1 MIVRVKRQEFLK
13 RLKIVEKVISENKIK
28 PIISCTY
35 LETKGDNLFF
45 CGTNLET
52 TITTETKVEEI
63 IEEGRIVFQHQLV
76 DEYLREIRDE
86 EIVLSVRDNNLYIE
100 SSDSASEF
108 SLMNPEDFPNII
120 ENVESVKDKKNFKIN
135 SVELANILEKV
146 KFAASTSSDN
156 LSINCIR
163 MENEG
168 KKLKFATTDTYRL
181 VFLEKEK
188 LKFATTDTYRL
199 VFLEK
204 ELDEIKGNVEVSI
217 PLNTAEALTK
227 LLKNMEEVEIV
238 VYSTEKQIY
247 FKIAETLMVSRV
259 IDLVFPNYKGILG
272 NDAYNKTLIVEIV
285 VYSTE
290 KQIYFKIAETLMV
303 SRVIDL
309 VFPNY
314 KGILGNDAYNKTL
327 IINNE
332 VFLKVLR
339 RIIIFVKNNA
349 ESKYGATFE
358 IEGKLLKI
366 NGVND
371 IARINEQLEVEYE
384 GEKIKISKYG
394 ATFEIEGKLLKINGV
409 NDIAR
414 INEQLEVE
422 YEGEKIKISLN
433 AKFISEFIQNLDKDS
448 DIILN
453 FISPNSSVRIRQE
466 GENNYLYVVMPL
478 ALKD

>member
-120 ENVESVKDKKNFKIN
+120 ENVESVKDKENFKIN

-181 VFLEKEK
+181 VFLEKE
-188 LKFATTDTYRL
+188 
-199 VFLEK
+199 
-204 ELDEIKGNVEVSI
+204 LDEIKGKIEVSI

-227 LLKNMEEVEIV
+227 LLKNMEE
-238 VYSTEKQIY
+238 
-247 FKIAETLMVSRV
+247 
-259 IDLVFPNYKGILG
+259 
-272 NDAYNKTLIVEIV
+272 VEIV

-358 IEGKLLKI
+358 L
-366 NGVND
+366 
-371 IARINEQLEVEYE
+371 
-384 GEKIKISKYG
+384 
-394 ATFEIEGKLLKINGV
+394 EGKLLKINGV

>member
-52 TITTETKVEEI
+52 TITTETKVEEV
-63 IEEGRIVFQHQLV
+63 IEEGKIVFQHQLV

-86 EIVLSVRDNNLYIE
+86 EIILSVRDNNLYIE

-120 ENVESVKDKKNFKIN
+120 ENVDSVKDKENFKIN

-168 KKLKFATTDTYRL
+168 K
-181 VFLEKEK
+181 K

-247 FKIAETLMVSRV
+247 FKM
-259 IDLVFPNYKGILG
+259 
-272 NDAYNKTLIVEIV
+272 
-285 VYSTE
+285 
-290 KQIYFKIAETLMV
+290 AETLMV

-327 IINNE
+327 IINND
-332 VFLKVLR
+332 VFSKVLR

-358 IEGKLLKI
+358 LEEKLFKI

-384 GEKIKISKYG
+384 GE
-394 ATFEIEGKLLKINGV
+394 
-409 NDIAR
+409 R
-414 INEQLEVE
+414 
-422 YEGEKIKISLN
+422 IKISLN

-453 FISPNSSVRIRQE
+453 FISPNSSVKIRQQS
-466 GENNYLYVVMPL
+466 ENNYLYVVMPL

>member
-181 VFLEKEK
+181 VFLEKE
-188 LKFATTDTYRL
+188 
-199 VFLEK
+199 
-204 ELDEIKGNVEVSI
+204 LDEIKGNVEVSI

-227 LLKNMEEVEIV
+227 LLKNMEE
-238 VYSTEKQIY
+238 
-247 FKIAETLMVSRV
+247 
-259 IDLVFPNYKGILG
+259 
-272 NDAYNKTLIVEIV
+272 VEIV

-384 GEKIKISKYG
+384 GEKIKIS
-394 ATFEIEGKLLKINGV
+394 
-409 NDIAR
+409 
-414 INEQLEVE
+414 
-422 YEGEKIKISLN
+422 LN

>member
-35 LETKGDNLFF
+35 LETRGDNLFF

-120 ENVESVKDKKNFKIN
+120 ENVESVKDKENFKIN

-181 VFLEKEK
+181 VFLEKE
-188 LKFATTDTYRL
+188 
-199 VFLEK
+199 
-204 ELDEIKGNVEVSI
+204 LDEIKGNVEVSI

-227 LLKNMEEVEIV
+227 LLKNMEE
-238 VYSTEKQIY
+238 
-247 FKIAETLMVSRV
+247 
-259 IDLVFPNYKGILG
+259 
-272 NDAYNKTLIVEIV
+272 VEIV

-384 GEKIKISKYG
+384 GEKIKIS
-394 ATFEIEGKLLKINGV
+394 
-409 NDIAR
+409 
-414 INEQLEVE
+414 
-422 YEGEKIKISLN
+422 LN

-466 GENNYLYVVMPL
+466 AETNYLYVVMPL

>member
-35 LETKGDNLFF
+35 LETRGDNLFF

-120 ENVESVKDKKNFKIN
+120 ENVESVKDKENFKIN

-163 MENEG
+163 IENEG
-168 KKLKFATTDTYRL
+168 K
-181 VFLEKEK
+181 K

-227 LLKNMEEVEIV
+227 LLKNMEE
-238 VYSTEKQIY
+238 
-247 FKIAETLMVSRV
+247 
-259 IDLVFPNYKGILG
+259 
-272 NDAYNKTLIVEIV
+272 VEIV

-384 GEKIKISKYG
+384 GEKIKIS
-394 ATFEIEGKLLKINGV
+394 
-409 NDIAR
+409 
-414 INEQLEVE
+414 
-422 YEGEKIKISLN
+422 LN

-466 GENNYLYVVMPL
+466 GETNYLYVVMPL

>member
-120 ENVESVKDKKNFKIN
+120 ENVESVKDKENFKIN

-163 MENEG
+163 MENED
-168 KKLKFATTDTYRL
+168 K
-181 VFLEKEK
+181 K

-204 ELDEIKGNVEVSI
+204 ELDEIKGKIEVSI

-227 LLKNMEEVEIV
+227 LLKNMEE
-238 VYSTEKQIY
+238 
-247 FKIAETLMVSRV
+247 
-259 IDLVFPNYKGILG
+259 
-272 NDAYNKTLIVEIV
+272 VEIV

-384 GEKIKISKYG
+384 GEKIKIS
-394 ATFEIEGKLLKINGV
+394 
-409 NDIAR
+409 
-414 INEQLEVE
+414 
-422 YEGEKIKISLN
+422 LN

>member
-120 ENVESVKDKKNFKIN
+120 ENVESVKDKENFKIN

-181 VFLEKEK
+181 VFLEKE
-188 LKFATTDTYRL
+188 
-199 VFLEK
+199 
-204 ELDEIKGNVEVSI
+204 LDEIKGKIEVSI

-259 IDLVFPNYKGILG
+259 IDLVFPNYKGIL
-272 NDAYNKTLIVEIV
+272 E
-285 VYSTE
+285 
-290 KQIYFKIAETLMV
+290 
-303 SRVIDL
+303 
-309 VFPNY
+309 
-314 KGILGNDAYNKTL
+314 NDAYNKTL

-349 ESKYGATFE
+349 E
-358 IEGKLLKI
+358 
-366 NGVND
+366 
-371 IARINEQLEVEYE
+371 
-384 GEKIKISKYG
+384 SKYG

>member
-120 ENVESVKDKKNFKIN
+120 ENVESVKDKENFKIN

-181 VFLEKEK
+181 VFLEKE
-188 LKFATTDTYRL
+188 
-199 VFLEK
+199 
-204 ELDEIKGNVEVSI
+204 LDEIKGKIEVSI

-272 NDAYNKTLIVEIV
+272 NDAYNKTLI
-285 VYSTE
+285 
-290 KQIYFKIAETLMV
+290 M
-303 SRVIDL
+303 
-309 VFPNY
+309 
-314 KGILGNDAYNKTL
+314 
-327 IINNE
+327 NNE

-349 ESKYGATFE
+349 E
-358 IEGKLLKI
+358 
-366 NGVND
+366 
-371 IARINEQLEVEYE
+371 
-384 GEKIKISKYG
+384 SKYG

>member
-63 IEEGRIVFQHQLV
+63 IEEGKIVFQHQLV

-86 EIVLSVRDNNLYIE
+86 EIILSVRDNNLYIE

-120 ENVESVKDKKNFKIN
+120 ENVESVKDKENFRIN
-135 SVELANILEKV
+135 SIEFANILEKV

-156 LSINCIR
+156 LPINCIR
-163 MENEG
+163 MENED
-168 KKLKFATTDTYRL
+168 K
-181 VFLEKEK
+181 K

-204 ELDEIKGNVEVSI
+204 ELDEIKGKIEVSI

-247 FKIAETLMVSRV
+247 FKMAETLMVSRV

-272 NDAYNKTLIVEIV
+272 NDAYNKTL
-285 VYSTE
+285 T
-290 KQIYFKIAETLMV
+290 
-303 SRVIDL
+303 
-309 VFPNY
+309 
-314 KGILGNDAYNKTL
+314 
-327 IINNE
+327 INNE

-358 IEGKLLKI
+358 M
-366 NGVND
+366 
-371 IARINEQLEVEYE
+371 
-384 GEKIKISKYG
+384 
-394 ATFEIEGKLLKINGV
+394 EGKLLKINGV

-466 GENNYLYVVMPL
+466 AESNYLYVVMPL

>member
-120 ENVESVKDKKNFKIN
+120 ENVESVKDKENFKIN

-181 VFLEKEK
+181 VFLEKE
-188 LKFATTDTYRL
+188 
-199 VFLEK
+199 
-204 ELDEIKGNVEVSI
+204 LDEIKGKIEVSI

-227 LLKNMEEVEIV
+227 LLKNMEE
-238 VYSTEKQIY
+238 
-247 FKIAETLMVSRV
+247 
-259 IDLVFPNYKGILG
+259 
-272 NDAYNKTLIVEIV
+272 VEIV

-384 GEKIKISKYG
+384 GEKIKIS
-394 ATFEIEGKLLKINGV
+394 
-409 NDIAR
+409 
-414 INEQLEVE
+414 
-422 YEGEKIKISLN
+422 LN

-466 GENNYLYVVMPL
+466 GENNYLYVVLRL

>member
-35 LETKGDNLFF
+35 LETRGDNLFF

-120 ENVESVKDKKNFKIN
+120 ENVESVKDKENFKIN

-181 VFLEKEK
+181 VFLEKE
-188 LKFATTDTYRL
+188 
-199 VFLEK
+199 
-204 ELDEIKGNVEVSI
+204 LDEIKGKIEVSI

-227 LLKNMEEVEIV
+227 LLKNMEE
-238 VYSTEKQIY
+238 
-247 FKIAETLMVSRV
+247 
-259 IDLVFPNYKGILG
+259 
-272 NDAYNKTLIVEIV
+272 VEIV

-384 GEKIKISKYG
+384 GEKIKIS
-394 ATFEIEGKLLKINGV
+394 
-409 NDIAR
+409 
-414 INEQLEVE
+414 
-422 YEGEKIKISLN
+422 LN

-466 GENNYLYVVMPL
+466 AETNYLYVVMPL

>member
-52 TITTETKVEEI
+52 TITTETKVEEV
-63 IEEGRIVFQHQLV
+63 IEEGKIVFQHQLV
-76 DEYLREIRDE
+76 DEYLREIKDE

-120 ENVESVKDKKNFKIN
+120 ENVESVKDKENFKIN

-181 VFLEKEK
+181 VFLEKE
-188 LKFATTDTYRL
+188 
-199 VFLEK
+199 
-204 ELDEIKGNVEVSI
+204 LDEIKGKIEVSI

-227 LLKNMEEVEIV
+227 LLKNMEE
-238 VYSTEKQIY
+238 
-247 FKIAETLMVSRV
+247 
-259 IDLVFPNYKGILG
+259 
-272 NDAYNKTLIVEIV
+272 VEIV

-384 GEKIKISKYG
+384 GEKIKIS
-394 ATFEIEGKLLKINGV
+394 
-409 NDIAR
+409 
-414 INEQLEVE
+414 
-422 YEGEKIKISLN
+422 LN

>member
-13 RLKIVEKVISENKIK
+13 KLKIVEKVISENKIK

-35 LETKGDNLFF
+35 LETKENKLFF

-52 TITTETKVEEI
+52 TITTEMEVEEVI
-63 IEEGRIVFQHQLV
+63 VAGKIVFQHQLV

-86 EIVLSVRDNNLYIE
+86 EITLSVRDNNLYIE

-120 ENVESVKDKKNFKIN
+120 ENVESVKDQENFKIN
-135 SVELANILEKV
+135 SLELANILEKV

-156 LSINCIR
+156 LNINCVR
-163 MENEG
+163 LENEG
-168 KKLKFATTDTYRL
+168 KKLKFITTDTYRL
-181 VFLEKEK
+181 V
-188 LKFATTDTYRL
+188 Y
-199 VFLEK
+199 LEK
-204 ELDEIKGNVEVSI
+204 ELEELKGKLEVSI
-217 PLNTAEALTK
+217 PLNTVEALTK
-227 LLKNMEEVEIV
+227 LLKNIDEAEII

-247 FKIAETLMVSRV
+247 FKIDETLMVSRV
-259 IDLVFPNYKGILG
+259 IDLVFPNY
-272 NDAYNKTLIVEIV
+272 
-285 VYSTE
+285 
-290 KQIYFKIAETLMV
+290 
-303 SRVIDL
+303 R
-309 VFPNY
+309 
-314 KGILGNDAYNKTL
+314 GILGNDAYNKTL

-332 VFLKVLR
+332 LFLKVLK

-358 IEGKLLKI
+358 IEGKHFKI

-384 GEKIKISKYG
+384 GE
-394 ATFEIEGKLLKINGV
+394 
-409 NDIAR
+409 R
-414 INEQLEVE
+414 
-422 YEGEKIKISLN
+422 IKISLN
-433 AKFISEFIQNLDKDS
+433 AKFISDFIQNLDKDS
-448 DIILN
+448 NIILN

-466 GENNYLYVVMPL
+466 AEKNYLYIVMPL

>member
-120 ENVESVKDKKNFKIN
+120 ENVESVKDKENFKIN

-168 KKLKFATTDTYRL
+168 K
-181 VFLEKEK
+181 K

-272 NDAYNKTLIVEIV
+272 NDAYNKTLI
-285 VYSTE
+285 
-290 KQIYFKIAETLMV
+290 
-303 SRVIDL
+303 
-309 VFPNY
+309 
-314 KGILGNDAYNKTL
+314 
-327 IINNE
+327 INNE

-371 IARINEQLEVEYE
+371 IARI
-384 GEKIKISKYG
+384 
-394 ATFEIEGKLLKINGV
+394 
-409 NDIAR
+409 D
-414 INEQLEVE
+414 EQLEVE

-466 GENNYLYVVMPL
+466 AETNYLYVVMPL

>member
-52 TITTETKVEEI
+52 TITTETKVEEV
-63 IEEGRIVFQHQLV
+63 IEEGKIVFQHQLV

-86 EIVLSVRDNNLYIE
+86 EIILSVRDNNLYIE

-120 ENVESVKDKKNFKIN
+120 ENVDSVRDKENFKIN

-168 KKLKFATTDTYRL
+168 K
-181 VFLEKEK
+181 K

-247 FKIAETLMVSRV
+247 FKM
-259 IDLVFPNYKGILG
+259 
-272 NDAYNKTLIVEIV
+272 
-285 VYSTE
+285 
-290 KQIYFKIAETLMV
+290 AETLMV

-327 IINNE
+327 IINND
-332 VFLKVLR
+332 VFSKVLR

-358 IEGKLLKI
+358 LEGKLFKI

-384 GEKIKISKYG
+384 GE
-394 ATFEIEGKLLKINGV
+394 
-409 NDIAR
+409 R
-414 INEQLEVE
+414 
-422 YEGEKIKISLN
+422 IKISLN

-453 FISPNSSVRIRQE
+453 FISPNSSVKIRQE

>member
-35 LETKGDNLFF
+35 LETRGDNLFF

-52 TITTETKVEEI
+52 TITTETKVEER

-120 ENVESVKDKKNFKIN
+120 ENVESVKDKENFKIN

-168 KKLKFATTDTYRL
+168 K
-181 VFLEKEK
+181 K

-272 NDAYNKTLIVEIV
+272 NDAYNKTLI
-285 VYSTE
+285 
-290 KQIYFKIAETLMV
+290 
-303 SRVIDL
+303 
-309 VFPNY
+309 
-314 KGILGNDAYNKTL
+314 
-327 IINNE
+327 INNE

-358 IEGKLLKI
+358 M
-366 NGVND
+366 
-371 IARINEQLEVEYE
+371 
-384 GEKIKISKYG
+384 
-394 ATFEIEGKLLKINGV
+394 EGKLLKINGV

-448 DIILN
+448 NIILN

-466 GENNYLYVVMPL
+466 AETNYLYVVMPL

>member
-13 RLKIVEKVISENKIK
+13 RLKIVEKVISEKKIK

-120 ENVESVKDKKNFKIN
+120 ENVESVKDKENFKIN

-181 VFLEKEK
+181 VFLEKE
-188 LKFATTDTYRL
+188 
-199 VFLEK
+199 
-204 ELDEIKGNVEVSI
+204 LDEIKGKIEVSI

-227 LLKNMEEVEIV
+227 LLKNMEE
-238 VYSTEKQIY
+238 
-247 FKIAETLMVSRV
+247 
-259 IDLVFPNYKGILG
+259 
-272 NDAYNKTLIVEIV
+272 VEIV

-384 GEKIKISKYG
+384 GEKIKIS
-394 ATFEIEGKLLKINGV
+394 
-409 NDIAR
+409 
-414 INEQLEVE
+414 
-422 YEGEKIKISLN
+422 LN

>member
-120 ENVESVKDKKNFKIN
+120 ENVESVKDKENFKIN

-181 VFLEKEK
+181 VFLEKE
-188 LKFATTDTYRL
+188 
-199 VFLEK
+199 
-204 ELDEIKGNVEVSI
+204 LDEIKGKIEVSI

-227 LLKNMEEVEIV
+227 LLKNMEE
-238 VYSTEKQIY
+238 
-247 FKIAETLMVSRV
+247 
-259 IDLVFPNYKGILG
+259 
-272 NDAYNKTLIVEIV
+272 VEIV

-384 GEKIKISKYG
+384 GEKIKIS
-394 ATFEIEGKLLKINGV
+394 
-409 NDIAR
+409 
-414 INEQLEVE
+414 
-422 YEGEKIKISLN
+422 LN

-466 GENNYLYVVMPL
+466 GENSYLYVVMPL

>member
-1 MIVRVKRQEFLK
+1 LIVRVKRQEFLK

-52 TITTETKVEEI
+52 TITTETKVEEV
-63 IEEGRIVFQHQLV
+63 IEEGKIVFQHQLV

-86 EIVLSVRDNNLYIE
+86 EIILSVRDNNLYIE

-120 ENVESVKDKKNFKIN
+120 ENVDSVRDKENFKIN

-168 KKLKFATTDTYRL
+168 K
-181 VFLEKEK
+181 K

-247 FKIAETLMVSRV
+247 FKM
-259 IDLVFPNYKGILG
+259 
-272 NDAYNKTLIVEIV
+272 
-285 VYSTE
+285 
-290 KQIYFKIAETLMV
+290 AETLMV

-327 IINNE
+327 IINND
-332 VFLKVLR
+332 VFSKVLR

-358 IEGKLLKI
+358 LEGKLFKI

-384 GEKIKISKYG
+384 GE
-394 ATFEIEGKLLKINGV
+394 
-409 NDIAR
+409 R
-414 INEQLEVE
+414 
-422 YEGEKIKISLN
+422 IKISLN

-453 FISPNSSVRIRQE
+453 FISPNSSVKIRQQS
-466 GENNYLYVVMPL
+466 ENNYLYVVMPL

>member
-120 ENVESVKDKKNFKIN
+120 ENVESVKDKENFKIN

-168 KKLKFATTDTYRL
+168 K
-181 VFLEKEK
+181 K

-272 NDAYNKTLIVEIV
+272 NDAYNKTLI
-285 VYSTE
+285 
-290 KQIYFKIAETLMV
+290 
-303 SRVIDL
+303 
-309 VFPNY
+309 
-314 KGILGNDAYNKTL
+314 
-327 IINNE
+327 INNE

-358 IEGKLLKI
+358 M
-366 NGVND
+366 
-371 IARINEQLEVEYE
+371 
-384 GEKIKISKYG
+384 
-394 ATFEIEGKLLKINGV
+394 EGKLLKINGV

-466 GENNYLYVVMPL
+466 AETNYLYVVMPL

>member
-1 MIVRVKRQEFLK
+1 MIVRVKRQAFLK

-63 IEEGRIVFQHQLV
+63 IEEGKIVFQHQLV
-76 DEYLREIRDE
+76 DEYLREIKDE

-120 ENVESVKDKKNFKIN
+120 ESVESVKDKENFKIN

-156 LSINCIR
+156 LSINCVR

-181 VFLEKEK
+181 VFLEKE
-188 LKFATTDTYRL
+188 
-199 VFLEK
+199 LE
-204 ELDEIKGNVEVSI
+204 EIKGSIEVSI
-217 PLNTAEALTK
+217 PLNTVEALTK
-227 LLKNMEEVEIV
+227 LLKNMDE
-238 VYSTEKQIY
+238 
-247 FKIAETLMVSRV
+247 
-259 IDLVFPNYKGILG
+259 
-272 NDAYNKTLIVEIV
+272 VEIV

-327 IINNE
+327 IINND
-332 VFLKVLR
+332 VFSKVLR

-384 GEKIKISKYG
+384 GE
-394 ATFEIEGKLLKINGV
+394 
-409 NDIAR
+409 R
-414 INEQLEVE
+414 
-422 YEGEKIKISLN
+422 IKISLN

-466 GENNYLYVVMPL
+466 AETNYLYVVMPL

>member
-1 MIVRVKRQEFLK
+1 
-13 RLKIVEKVISENKIK
+13 
-28 PIISCTY
+28 
-35 LETKGDNLFF
+35 
-45 CGTNLET
+45 
-52 TITTETKVEEI
+52 
-63 IEEGRIVFQHQLV
+63 
-76 DEYLREIRDE
+76 
-86 EIVLSVRDNNLYIE
+86 
-100 SSDSASEF
+100 
-108 SLMNPEDFPNII
+108 MNPEDFPNII
-120 ENVESVKDKKNFKIN
+120 ESVESVKDKENFKIN

-156 LSINCIR
+156 LSINCVR

-181 VFLEKEK
+181 VFLEKE
-188 LKFATTDTYRL
+188 
-199 VFLEK
+199 LE
-204 ELDEIKGNVEVSI
+204 EIKGSIEVSI
-217 PLNTAEALTK
+217 PLNTVEALTK
-227 LLKNMEEVEIV
+227 LLKNMDE
-238 VYSTEKQIY
+238 
-247 FKIAETLMVSRV
+247 
-259 IDLVFPNYKGILG
+259 
-272 NDAYNKTLIVEIV
+272 VEIV

-327 IINNE
+327 IINND
-332 VFLKVLR
+332 VFSKVLR

-384 GEKIKISKYG
+384 GE
-394 ATFEIEGKLLKINGV
+394 
-409 NDIAR
+409 R
-414 INEQLEVE
+414 
-422 YEGEKIKISLN
+422 IKISLN

-466 GENNYLYVVMPL
+466 AETNYLYVVMPL

>member
-52 TITTETKVEEI
+52 TITTETKVEEV
-63 IEEGRIVFQHQLV
+63 IEEGKIVFQHQLV

-86 EIVLSVRDNNLYIE
+86 EIILSVRDNNLYIE

-120 ENVESVKDKKNFKIN
+120 ENVDSVKDKENFKIN

-168 KKLKFATTDTYRL
+168 K
-181 VFLEKEK
+181 K

-247 FKIAETLMVSRV
+247 FKM
-259 IDLVFPNYKGILG
+259 
-272 NDAYNKTLIVEIV
+272 
-285 VYSTE
+285 
-290 KQIYFKIAETLMV
+290 AETLMV

-327 IINNE
+327 IINND
-332 VFLKVLR
+332 VFSKVLR

-358 IEGKLLKI
+358 LEGKLFKI

-384 GEKIKISKYG
+384 GE
-394 ATFEIEGKLLKINGV
+394 
-409 NDIAR
+409 R
-414 INEQLEVE
+414 
-422 YEGEKIKISLN
+422 IKISLN
-433 AKFISEFIQNLDKDS
+433 AKFISEFIQNLDKVR

-453 FISPNSSVRIRQE
+453 FISPNSSVKIRQQS
-466 GENNYLYVVMPL
+466 ENNYLYVVMPL

>member
-63 IEEGRIVFQHQLV
+63 IEEGKIVFQHQLV
-76 DEYLREIRDE
+76 DEYLREIKDE

-120 ENVESVKDKKNFKIN
+120 ESVESVKDKENFKIN

-156 LSINCIR
+156 LSINCVR

-181 VFLEKEK
+181 VFLEKE
-188 LKFATTDTYRL
+188 
-199 VFLEK
+199 LE
-204 ELDEIKGNVEVSI
+204 EIKGSIEVSI
-217 PLNTAEALTK
+217 PLNTVEALTK
-227 LLKNMEEVEIV
+227 LLKNMDEVEIV

-247 FKIAETLMVSRV
+247 FKM
-259 IDLVFPNYKGILG
+259 
-272 NDAYNKTLIVEIV
+272 
-285 VYSTE
+285 
-290 KQIYFKIAETLMV
+290 AETLMV

-327 IINNE
+327 IINND
-332 VFLKVLR
+332 VFSKVLR

-358 IEGKLLKI
+358 LEGKLFKI

-384 GEKIKISKYG
+384 GE
-394 ATFEIEGKLLKINGV
+394 
-409 NDIAR
+409 R
-414 INEQLEVE
+414 
-422 YEGEKIKISLN
+422 IKISLN

-453 FISPNSSVRIRQE
+453 FISPNSSVKIRQQS
-466 GENNYLYVVMPL
+466 ENNYLYVVMPL

>member
-1 MIVRVKRQEFLK
+1 LIVRVKRQEFLK

-120 ENVESVKDKKNFKIN
+120 ENVESVKDKENFKIN

-181 VFLEKEK
+181 VFLEKE
-188 LKFATTDTYRL
+188 
-199 VFLEK
+199 
-204 ELDEIKGNVEVSI
+204 LDEIKGKIEVSI

-227 LLKNMEEVEIV
+227 LLKNMEE
-238 VYSTEKQIY
+238 
-247 FKIAETLMVSRV
+247 
-259 IDLVFPNYKGILG
+259 
-272 NDAYNKTLIVEIV
+272 VEIV

-384 GEKIKISKYG
+384 GEKIKIS
-394 ATFEIEGKLLKINGV
+394 
-409 NDIAR
+409 
-414 INEQLEVE
+414 
-422 YEGEKIKISLN
+422 LN

>member
-120 ENVESVKDKKNFKIN
+120 ENVESVKDKENFKIN

-181 VFLEKEK
+181 VFLEKE
-188 LKFATTDTYRL
+188 
-199 VFLEK
+199 
-204 ELDEIKGNVEVSI
+204 LDEIKGKIEVSI

-227 LLKNMEEVEIV
+227 LLKNMEE
-238 VYSTEKQIY
+238 
-247 FKIAETLMVSRV
+247 
-259 IDLVFPNYKGILG
+259 
-272 NDAYNKTLIVEIV
+272 VEIV

-384 GEKIKISKYG
+384 GEKIKIS
-394 ATFEIEGKLLKINGV
+394 
-409 NDIAR
+409 
-414 INEQLEVE
+414 
-422 YEGEKIKISLN
+422 LN

-453 FISPNSSVRIRQE
+453 FISPNSSVKIRQQS
-466 GENNYLYVVMPL
+466 ENNYLYVVMPL

>member
-120 ENVESVKDKKNFKIN
+120 ENVESVKDKENFKIN

-168 KKLKFATTDTYRL
+168 K
-181 VFLEKEK
+181 K

-272 NDAYNKTLIVEIV
+272 NDAYNKTLII
-285 VYSTE
+285 S
-290 KQIYFKIAETLMV
+290 
-303 SRVIDL
+303 
-309 VFPNY
+309 
-314 KGILGNDAYNKTL
+314 
-327 IINNE
+327 NE

-349 ESKYGATFE
+349 E
-358 IEGKLLKI
+358 
-366 NGVND
+366 
-371 IARINEQLEVEYE
+371 
-384 GEKIKISKYG
+384 SKYG

-453 FISPNSSVRIRQE
+453 FISPNRSVRIRQE